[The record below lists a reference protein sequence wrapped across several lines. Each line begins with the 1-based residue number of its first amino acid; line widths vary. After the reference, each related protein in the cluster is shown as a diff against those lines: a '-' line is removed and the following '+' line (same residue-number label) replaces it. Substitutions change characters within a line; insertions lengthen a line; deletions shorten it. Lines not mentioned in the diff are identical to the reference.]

1 MDAIF
6 SRNSVRKFTEE
17 MPSEEQIERL
27 LRAAMAAP
35 SAKNQQP
42 WEFFVVTN
50 KDCLQKLSEATP
62 YSMCVKNAQAAFVL
76 ASRRDGIIA
85 PEFRDISCKEEPMRN
100 YEFTVIFDANEEK
113 TAKGMEFVSAA
124 LQNAGAT
131 IAKQEDMGVRNLA
144 YMIKKQDK
152 GHYYYFEIEADPQSI
167 NAMAAEF
174 LLQGEILKHLFVVK

>member
-62 YSMCVKNAQAAFVL
+62 YSMCVKSAQAAFVL

-85 PEFRDISCKEEPMRN
+85 PEFRDIDMAIASENILLELEALGLGGVMIGVSPIKENMEHVRDALKMKDELVP
-100 YEFTVIFDANEEK
+100 FTIIPFGYPEK
-113 TAKGMEFVSAA
+113 RRPLEDRYDVSR
-124 LQNAGAT
+124 
-131 IAKQEDMGVRNLA
+131 I
-144 YMIKKQDK
+144 
-152 GHYYYFEIEADPQSI
+152 HY
-167 NAMAAEF
+167 
-174 LLQGEILKHLFVVK
+174 VK